1 MERLRRSVAVASGKG
16 GVGKSTTAL
25 NLAVQYAKSGMRVA
39 LADLDPLSNLTTI
52 LDVANT
58 RFDYST
64 EEVRRKGLDLARF
77 SYRVFD
83 RLDLLFPRPAERSE
97 ESIAMRTLLFRH
109 LRRQIEERYDIVLLD
124 MPAGID
130 HDENLAFL
138 PLVETILV
146 VVQPEP
152 TSHVSAGGYIRAAI
166 DVAPQASLLL
176 WHNKYN
182 SLQEGSFDP
191 RAVIRNYNRYVGP
204 EQRIARSE
212 AARIVDIAF
221 VPHDPS
227 LDLLQTRFSFEAT
240 LYHRM
245 LGMLEMIVEE
255 LTPPIRT
262 VDGHYSPARNLLRTQ
277 LVRDTA
283 RIDTGKTL
291 ERLESYLGELQSSG
305 IVAARGR
312 KARGGEARG
321 GTAAGDVD
329 VLTDDERSALLEYL
343 ESLAADRV
351 RAAAVH
357 ARDLI
362 NTVLDTW
369 GEGAR
374 EHQSARGRAL
384 EKRII
389 AALGALSRDRRR
401 ARPALRN
408 AGGCL
413 LLYVSVHKLLASDR
427 IRGLLRSFVPVRR
440 DEQGKLVRDRYRQI
454 RSLIEHDEQYH
465 RRFFELVKRFFP
477 IVLGQ
482 LRKLIE
488 TQHLQSL
495 VLRSKAG
502 AVHRTA
508 YLKLLTTWM
517 HDTANSGLGISVGMA
532 HTTAARTIQEGAKA
546 LAQSFDSPPQ
556 RVGDANDDGL

>member
-25 NLAVQYAKSGMRVA
+25 NLAVQYAKLGLRVA

-64 EEVRRKGLDLARF
+64 DEVRRRGLALSRF

-83 RLDLLFPRPAERSE
+83 RLDLLFPRPSERSE

-109 LRRQIEERYDIVLLD
+109 LRGQIETRYDIVLLD

-166 DVAPQASLLL
+166 DVAPQASILL

-182 SLQEGSFDP
+182 SLQEGRFDP
-191 RAVIRNYNRYVGP
+191 RAVITNYNRYVGP
-204 EQRIARSE
+204 QQRIATSE
-212 AARIVDIAF
+212 AARIADIAF

-262 VDGHYSPARNLLRTQ
+262 VDGRYSPARNLLRTQ

-291 ERLESYLGELQSSG
+291 KRLESYLGDLQSSG
-305 IVAARGR
+305 IVAARGE
-312 KARGGEARG
+312 KARS
-321 GTAAGDVD
+321 GTSAGDVD
-329 VLTDDERSALLEYL
+329 VLTDDERTALFKYL

-351 RAAAVH
+351 RATAVH

-369 GEGAR
+369 GEGSR
-374 EHQSARGRAL
+374 EHLTARGRAL

-389 AALGALSRDRRR
+389 AALGALSRDKRRG
-401 ARPALRN
+401 RPALRN

-413 LLYVSVHKLLASDR
+413 LLYVSIHKLLASDR

-440 DEQGKLVRDRYRQI
+440 DEHGTLVRDRYRQI

-465 RRFFELVKRFFP
+465 RRFFDLVKRFFP
-477 IVLGQ
+477 IVIGQ

-488 TQHLQSL
+488 TQHLQPL
-495 VLRSKAG
+495 VLRSKTG
-502 AVHRTA
+502 EVHRTA

-532 HTTAARTIQEGAKA
+532 HTTAARTIQDGAKA
-546 LAQSFDSPPQ
+546 LAQSFNSPPQ
-556 RVGDANDDGL
+556 RVGDADDDGL

>member
-1 MERLRRSVAVASGKG
+1 MERLRRSVAIASGKG

-25 NLAVQYAKSGMRVA
+25 NLAIQYAKSGMRVA

-52 LDVANT
+52 LDVANS

-64 EEVRRKGLDLARF
+64 EEVKRKGLDLTRF
-77 SYRVFD
+77 TYRVFD
-83 RLDLLFPRPAERSE
+83 RLDLLFPRPSERSE
-97 ESIAMRTLLFRH
+97 ESVAMRTLLFRH
-109 LRRQIEERYDIVLLD
+109 LREQIEERYDIILLD

-138 PLVETILV
+138 PLVESV
-146 VVQPEP
+146 VVVVVPEP
-152 TSHVSAGGYIRAAI
+152 TSHVSAGGYIRAAMN
-166 DVAPQASLLL
+166 VAPGASILL

-182 SLQEGSFDP
+182 SLQEGAFDP
-191 RAVIRNYNRYVGP
+191 RAVVKNYNRYVAR
-204 EQRIARSE
+204 EHRISRDE
-212 AARIVDIAF
+212 AARIVDVAF

-245 LGMLEMIVEE
+245 QGMLEILVEE

-262 VDGHYSPARNLLRTQ
+262 VDGQVTPARNLLRTQ
-277 LVRDTA
+277 LVRDSA
-283 RIDTGKTL
+283 GLDTGRTI

-305 IVAARGR
+305 IVGRRAA
-312 KARGGEARG
+312 ATDGEVSA
-321 GTAAGDVD
+321 
-329 VLTDDERSALLEYL
+329 LTDEERSALSDYVR
-343 ESLAADRV
+343 SIAADRV

-362 NTVLDTW
+362 NTLLDSWAESSTDQ
-369 GEGAR
+369 R
-374 EHQSARGRAL
+374 SARGRAL
-384 EKRII
+384 EKRITS
-389 AALGALSRDRRR
+389 ALGALAGDERRS
-401 ARPALRN
+401 RPALRN

-413 LLYVSVHKLLASDR
+413 LLYLSVHKLLASDR
-427 IRGLLRSFVPVRR
+427 IRGLLRSFVPVKR

-477 IVLGQ
+477 IVVQ
-482 LRKLIE
+482 QMRKLIE
-488 TQHLQSL
+488 TQKLGRL
-495 VLRSKAG
+495 VLRSKTG
-502 AVHRTA
+502 EVHRTA

-532 HTTAARTIQEGAKA
+532 HTTAARTITEGARA
-546 LAQSFDSPPQ
+546 LAESFESPL
-556 RVGDANDDGL
+556 RTVGDSRRDGL

>member
-25 NLAVQYAKSGMRVA
+25 NLAVQYAKLGMRVA
-39 LADLDPLSNLTTI
+39 LADLDPLSNLATI

-64 EEVRRKGLDLARF
+64 EEVRRKGLDLSRF

-83 RLDLLFPRPAERSE
+83 RLDLLFPRPSERSE
-97 ESIAMRTLLFRH
+97 ESLAMRTLLFRH

-124 MPAGID
+124 MPAGIE

-146 VVQPEP
+146 IVQPEP
-152 TSHVSAGGYIRAAI
+152 TSHVSAGGYIRAAL
-166 DVAPQASLLL
+166 DVAPQASILL
-176 WHNKYN
+176 WHNKYT

-191 RAVIRNYNRYVGP
+191 RRVVRNYNRYVGP
-204 EQRIARSE
+204 QQRITTSE

-262 VDGHYSPARNLLRTQ
+262 VDGRYSPARNLLRRQ
-277 LVRDTA
+277 LVRDGA
-283 RIDTGKTL
+283 RMDTGTAL
-291 ERLESYLGELQSSG
+291 ERLESFLDELQSSG
-305 IVAARGR
+305 IVGSRGR
-312 KARGGEARG
+312 EA
-321 GTAAGDVD
+321 AAGVA
-329 VLTDDERSALLEYL
+329 VLTEEERSALVEYV
-343 ESLAADRV
+343 ESLGADRV

-362 NTVLDTW
+362 NTMLDTW
-369 GEGAR
+369 GDDSR
-374 EHQSARGRAL
+374 ERHAARGRAL

-389 AALGALSRDRRR
+389 AALVDLSRDERRG
-401 ARPALRN
+401 RPALRN

-440 DEQGKLVRDRYRQI
+440 DEQGRLVRDRYRQI
-454 RSLIEHDEQYH
+454 RSLIEHDEHYH

-477 IVLGQ
+477 IVLEQ

-488 TQHLQSL
+488 TQHLQPL
-495 VLRSKAG
+495 VLRAKAG
-502 AVHRTA
+502 GVHRTA

-532 HTTAARTIQEGAKA
+532 HTTAARSIQQGARA
-546 LAQSFDSPPQ
+546 LAESFDSPPR
-556 RVGDANDDGL
+556 RVGDSDDDGL

>member
-64 EEVRRKGLDLARF
+64 EEVRRKGLDLSRF

-83 RLDLLFPRPAERSE
+83 RLDLLFPRPSERSE

-109 LRRQIEERYDIVLLD
+109 LREQIETRYDIVLLD

-166 DVAPQASLLL
+166 DVAPQASILL

-182 SLQEGSFDP
+182 SLQEGRFDP
-191 RAVIRNYNRYVGP
+191 RAVITNYNRYVGP
-204 EQRIARSE
+204 QQRIATSE

-255 LTPPIRT
+255 LTPSIRT
-262 VDGHYSPARNLLRTQ
+262 VDGHYSPARHLLRTR
-277 LVRDTA
+277 LVRDTGP
-283 RIDTGKTL
+283 IDTGKTL
-291 ERLESYLGELQSSG
+291 KRLESYLGEMQSSG
-305 IVAARGR
+305 IVGARR
-312 KARGGEARG
+312 TDNAGGVE
-321 GTAAGDVD
+321 
-329 VLTDDERSALLEYL
+329 VLTADERSVLLKYL

-369 GEGAR
+369 GDSSR

-384 EKRII
+384 EKRTI
-389 AALGALSRDRRR
+389 AALRALARDKRR

-408 AGGCL
+408 AAGCL

-477 IVLGQ
+477 IVIGQ

-488 TQHLQSL
+488 TQHLQPL
-495 VLRSKAG
+495 VLRSKTRE
-502 AVHRTA
+502 VHRTA

-517 HDTANSGLGISVGMA
+517 HDTANSGLGITVGMA
-532 HTTAARTIQEGAKA
+532 HTTAARTIQDGAKA

-556 RVGDANDDGL
+556 RVGDADDDGL

>member
-64 EEVRRKGLDLARF
+64 EEVRRKGLDISRF

-83 RLDLLFPRPAERSE
+83 RLDLLFPRPSERSE

-109 LRRQIEERYDIVLLD
+109 LRRHIETRYDIVLLD

-166 DVAPQASLLL
+166 DVAPQASILL

-182 SLQEGSFDP
+182 SVQEGRFDP
-191 RAVIRNYNRYVGP
+191 RAVITNYNRYVGP
-204 EQRIARSE
+204 QQRIATSE

-277 LVRDTA
+277 LVRDTGA
-283 RIDTGKTL
+283 IDTGKTL
-291 ERLESYLGELQSSG
+291 KRLESYLGELQSSG
-305 IVAARGR
+305 IVGARGTDNT
-312 KARGGEARG
+312 GGVA
-321 GTAAGDVD
+321 
-329 VLTDDERSALLEYL
+329 VLTADERSVLLKYL
-343 ESLAADRV
+343 ELLAADRV

-369 GEGAR
+369 GDGSR

-389 AALGALSRDRRR
+389 AALRALARDKRRG
-401 ARPALRN
+401 RPALRN

-413 LLYVSVHKLLASDR
+413 LLYVSIHKLLASDR

-477 IVLGQ
+477 IVIGQ

-488 TQHLQSL
+488 TQHLQPL
-495 VLRSKAG
+495 VLRSKTRE
-502 AVHRTA
+502 VHRTA

-532 HTTAARTIQEGAKA
+532 HTTAARTIQDGAKA

-556 RVGDANDDGL
+556 RVGDADDDGL

>member
-64 EEVRRKGLDLARF
+64 EEVRRKGLDISRF

-83 RLDLLFPRPAERSE
+83 RLDLLFPRPSERSE

-109 LRRQIEERYDIVLLD
+109 LRRQIETRYDIVLLD

-166 DVAPQASLLL
+166 DVAPQASILL

-182 SLQEGSFDP
+182 SLQEGRFDP
-191 RAVIRNYNRYVGP
+191 RAVITNYNRYVGP
-204 EQRIARSE
+204 QQRIATSE

-277 LVRDTA
+277 LVRDTGA
-283 RIDTGKTL
+283 IDTGKTL
-291 ERLESYLGELQSSG
+291 KRLESYLGELQSSG
-305 IVAARGR
+305 IVGARSTDNT
-312 KARGGEARG
+312 GGVA
-321 GTAAGDVD
+321 
-329 VLTDDERSALLEYL
+329 VLTADERSVLLKYL

-369 GEGAR
+369 GDGSR

-389 AALGALSRDRRR
+389 AALRALARDKRRG
-401 ARPALRN
+401 RPPLRN

-413 LLYVSVHKLLASDR
+413 LLYVSIHKLLASDR

-477 IVLGQ
+477 IVIGQ

-488 TQHLQSL
+488 TQHLQPL
-495 VLRSKAG
+495 VLRSKTRE
-502 AVHRTA
+502 VHRTA

-532 HTTAARTIQEGAKA
+532 HTTAARTIQDGAKA

-556 RVGDANDDGL
+556 RVGDADDDGL